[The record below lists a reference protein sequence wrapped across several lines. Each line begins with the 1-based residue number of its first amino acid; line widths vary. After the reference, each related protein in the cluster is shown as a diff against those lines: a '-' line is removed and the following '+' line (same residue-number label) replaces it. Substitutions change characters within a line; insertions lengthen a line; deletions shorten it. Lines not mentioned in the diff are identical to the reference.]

1 MIGRAAFV
9 AMGTESSQQ
18 APLIFLQAYHTFF
31 SAIHFL
37 PASSRGLDSTR
48 RLFVY
53 NRTCRIYINRS
64 SKKRKGVLSTRILM
78 ETGGKIRRLTSGSSC
93 IRVDYGLARQ
103 SVESARGGKCGSR
116 GPFEPSLAGYLLV
129 CCRGCPSSR
138 DSETAASETGLS
150 RGSACVHGG
159 A

>member
-1 MIGRAAFV
+1 
-9 AMGTESSQQ
+9 MGTESSQQ

-37 PASSRGLDSTR
+37 PASSRGLDPTC
-48 RLFVY
+48 RLFICNHTY
-53 NRTCRIYINRS
+53 RININRS
-64 SKKRKGVLSTRILM
+64 SRRRKEVLSTRILI
-78 ETGGKIRRLTSGSSC
+78 ETVGKIRHMTSGSSC

-103 SVESARGGKCGSR
+103 SVERARGVECGSR

-138 DSETAASETGLS
+138 NFEKAALEISLS
-150 RGSACVHGG
+150 RGSA
-159 A
+159 